1 LNKVKINIL
10 RIVAIILLL
19 AITSCAPE
27 NKNSLGDSLFIE
39 DLTSEELN
47 DKIERGYSTVLI
59 YSGGTEATGPHIVLG
74 KHNYKVKT
82 YAEKVAKGLGNTLV
96 APILPFAPNYI
107 DLKQF
112 SGTIS
117 LDSLTFSHVNEQVA
131 LSMMQ
136 SGFTHI
142 VFMCDHY
149 DSQQPL
155 KELADKLSS
164 DFRNQNVD
172 FYYASDGYAKA
183 RSMIEKSIKERGIVA
198 GGHGGHWDTSE
209 AMAISSEL
217 VRPEFFEI
225 GDTTKEGNFK
235 LDERGVSGD
244 PRNANAKDGQEYAD
258 LRIEKF
264 VQEIQNH
271 ILNFKHNNSNK

>member
-1 LNKVKINIL
+1 MRTVVLSLFI
-10 RIVAIILLL
+10 AI
-19 AITSCAPE
+19 ACCKPE
-27 NKNSLGDSLFIE
+27 NKHAFDNSVFIE
-39 DLTSEELN
+39 DLTTVELN
-47 DKIERGYSTVLI
+47 DKINSGYSTILI

-82 YAEKVAKGLGNTLV
+82 YAEKVARGLGKTLV

-117 LDSLTFSHVNEQVA
+117 LDSLTFSQVNEQIA

-136 SGFTHI
+136 SGFTHA

-155 KELADKLSS
+155 RELADKLSTN
-164 DFRNQNVD
+164 FKNQNVD
-172 FYYASDGYAKA
+172 FYYAGDGYAKA
-183 RSMIEKSIKERGIVA
+183 RNMIEESIKKQSIVA

-209 AMAISSEL
+209 AMSISKEL
-217 VRPEFFEI
+217 VRPELFEI
-225 GDTTKEGNFK
+225 GDTIMGGNAK

-244 PRNANAKDGQEYAD
+244 PRKANAKDGQQYAE
-258 LRIEKF
+258 LRIKLYI
-264 VQEIQNH
+264 QEITQH
-271 ILNFKHNNSNK
+271 ISTLKQVE